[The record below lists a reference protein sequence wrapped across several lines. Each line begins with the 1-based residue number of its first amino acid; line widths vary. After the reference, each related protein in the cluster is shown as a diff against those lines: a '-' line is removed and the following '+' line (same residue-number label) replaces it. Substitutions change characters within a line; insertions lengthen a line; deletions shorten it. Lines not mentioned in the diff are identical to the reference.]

1 MIFHSSS
8 YVYLIAEGRDL
19 PLVNLLSDDVS
30 PFMLIPHLLVLRG
43 VHCAAHCSE
52 KSESKSDHLVDC
64 DL

>member
-30 PFMLIPHLLVLRG
+30 PFMLIPDLLVLRG
-43 VHCAAHCSE
+43 IHCEA